1 MPGFGECTSFISG
14 TTNDQGQLMKDLLP
28 TQNCGLKCSSLGE
41 DMPDR
46 ITSTHP
52 NFPLPVTHDQ
62 IFGSKFEA
70 PNPPED
76 KEADTES
83 FVVTATKAD
92 AELQLKFE
100 LVKHIISARLSE
112 NEAARTAKERKEQKQ
127 KLAEILDRKKNA
139 ALENLSVEELEAALA
154 TA

>member
-1 MPGFGECTSFISG
+1 MSNFEQASRLALRFTTPKGSLSVEDLWDLPLTTTG
-14 TTNDQGQLMKDLLP
+14 TGATLDNIAKNL
-28 TQNCGLKCSSLGE
+28 N
-41 DMPDR
+41 R
-46 ITSTHP
+46 
-52 NFPLPVTHDQ
+52 Q
-62 IFGSKFEA
+62 I
-70 PNPPED
+70 

-100 LVKHIISARLSE
+100 LVKHIISVRLSE